1 MTRLAYT
8 VLALSVALASSAA
21 AAPLPSDVTDFC
33 DLNDGAAISD
43 KCFGFVSAV
52 IETVQ
57 ILHVTH
63 QATGFLNACIP
74 FGTTVEQAVPNIRP
88 LLRRRMC
95 LGKCTATTYVELAPY
110 EVYPCK

>member
-8 VLALSVALASSAA
+8 VLALTVALPSMVAGAS
-21 AAPLPSDVTDFC
+21 LPSDITDFC
-33 DLNDGAAISD
+33 DLNDSAAISD

-63 QATGFLNACIP
+63 QATGVLNACIP
-74 FGTTVEQAVPNIRP
+74 FGTTVEQAVPKIRP
-88 LLRRRMC
+88 FLRVRKC
-95 LGKCTATTYVELAPY
+95 LGMCSATTYVERDLY
-110 EVYPCK
+110 ETYPCK